1 MNTKAIVR
9 NSIELLHCE
18 LDDMLPKATERNIN
32 VLYIDDELSN
42 LTALRSL
49 FRREKFN
56 VFIADNI
63 HDALGIIKRE
73 NIQVVITDYKMPGK
87 NGAECMEIIH
97 RTNPNIIGVAL
108 SAYSTVDIE
117 KEFKEKGD
125 VLRFIKKPFNFNE
138 LKATIID
145 SYKLY
150 IFKISNQCINHID
163 LD

>member
-1 MNTKAIVR
+1 MNNKDIVR
-9 NSIELLHCE
+9 NSIELLRCE
-18 LDDMLPKATERNIN
+18 LDAMLPTASDYNIN
-32 VLYIDDELSN
+32 VLYIDDDLAN
-42 LTALRSL
+42 LTSLKSL

-63 HDALGIIKRE
+63 EEAISIVNRE
-73 NIQVVITDYKMPGK
+73 NIQVVITDYLMPRH
-87 NGAECMEIIH
+87 NGAECMRLIH
-97 RTNPNIIGVAL
+97 KNNPNIIGVAL
-108 SAYSTVDIE
+108 TAYKTNDIE

-125 VLRFIKKPFNFNE
+125 VLRFIKKPFKFNE

-150 IFKISNQCINHID
+150 IFKISNQCID